1 MKIKWV
7 MTLLILISFGLI
19 ITLNLIDN
27 KEKLYIFNWSY
38 YIPNEVLREF
48 EKEYDVKVIYDVFAS
63 NEEMFAKIMIT
74 GGVGYDIVFPSGDYT
89 SIMIKLDL
97 LEKLDKEKI
106 PNMKYLDNEVLKKIK
121 YDEGLFYSV
130 PYVLG
135 AAGIAVNK
143 TYVKNYEKDWDIFL
157 DERYK
162 NRMTMLDDMRE
173 VLGAALKTLDY
184 SVNTKDKRQLEEAAN
199 LVNKWKENILKFDA
213 ESFAKGFSTGEF
225 WIVQGYAENIF
236 LELEEN
242 MRENIDYFIPK
253 SGGAMYMDSMVM
265 LKSSKNKELGYKF
278 LNFIQRPDI
287 YAKIVDYLELPSI
300 NIKSREIREI
310 TPKYSI
316 ADLKNNEFKEDLGE
330 NVEIYNQIWQKIKL
344 N

>member
-7 MTLLILISFGLI
+7 ITLLILISFGLI

-173 VLGAALKTLDY
+173 VLGAALKTLNY
-184 SVNTKDKRQLEEAAN
+184 SVNTKDKKQLEEAAN
-199 LVNKWKENILKFDA
+199 LVNKWKQNILKFDA

-310 TPKYSI
+310 MPKYSI

>member
-97 LEKLDKEKI
+97 LEKLDREKI

-173 VLGAALKTLDY
+173 VLGAALKTLNY
-184 SVNTKDKRQLEEAAN
+184 SVNTKDKKQLEEAAN
-199 LVNKWKENILKFDA
+199 LVNKWKQNILKFDA

-310 TPKYSI
+310 MPKYSI